1 MKKVVFT
8 FGRYNPPT
16 TGHAELITYAVRLA
30 QRTGADHRIYTSL
43 SHDPSKNP
51 LSPQQKVSFLRQ
63 IFPGVNFIADPSMK
77 TAFAICKKL
86 AEEGYEDVAFVV
98 GDDRVAEFKTQLG
111 KYVKPRTAKDF
122 DPKKHYPF
130 KKFQVVSS
138 GARKQGISGTDLR
151 AAVRKGDFATFAKA
165 SAARDKTLA
174 RKIFAATRTQ
184 LKEEVEINELTS
196 REMHKHLT
204 SKGWSLDRKGK
215 SHDLYTH
222 PQSKGRRI
230 TLPRHP
236 GELDRRL
243 QKEIDKQTDR
253 YIREEKGLSRR
264 DFHDKLM
271 SFVDFTCN
279 HLGID
284 DKPTIQYKEDGKEG
298 CQPSFA
304 SYSPGDKVVSIL
316 TKNRHPMDVFRSV
329 AHELVHH
336 KQNLDGRLGKNIAK
350 EGATGSK
357 IENEANSEAGKVM
370 RYFGS
375 ENPFYFDM
383 QYVTE
388 QEKLDELD
396 IKTIGN
402 YRKYAKPEYHEY
414 RKYYTFNNEKD
425 KEFVQRKVKNRAQ
438 GIDRADDR
446 MEKWKEAQKPTPGQK
461 RAAIWARKREM
472 KKSQTNEDRAIIL
485 SGTPGSGKDKILKE
499 AILPF
504 GFTEVSADN
513 FHRESIKGNLVIN
526 GTSDYNTIKT
536 IKEALDLKGY
546 NTIMVFVNTSNVV
559 SKQRNEARALKGGRV
574 IIESIRFA
582 KWKDSQTNLNNF
594 DELFERVIEVK
605 NDLDLNQSER
615 VIKETYEKL
624 INAVSKDI
632 EYFILNENDRRFENM
647 LNEVGGAGNWGTSQ
661 LTDRYKA
668 DTPGQ
673 EPGGFTPM
681 KVMKMKKEEKK
692 PQSTGLQIS
701 ADRIG
706 QEAGFPKSPGLGTPF
721 DDFSIGISPS
731 VINDPVGRWMVKEET
746 RRLFKQKYGKLAE
759 QKIRETAEKLKRTQK
774 ESLIDPYIG
783 APGVTPNAG
792 NVENVR
798 PDPNAEDEKLSLF
811 GKKKYKNTKYRRNK

>member
-16 TGHAELITYAVRLA
+16 VGHAELITYAVKLA
-30 QRTGADHRIYTSL
+30 HRTGAEHRIYTSQ

-51 LSPQQKVSFLRQ
+51 LAPREKMAFLRQ
-63 IFPGVNFIADPSMK
+63 IFPGVNFVDDPSMK
-77 TAFAICKKL
+77 TAFHICKKL
-86 AEEGYEDVAFVV
+86 AEEGYEDVVFVV
-98 GDDRVAEFKTQLG
+98 GDDRVAEFSNSLG

-130 KKFQVVSS
+130 KKFKVESS
-138 GARKQGISGTDLR
+138 GARKKGISGTDLR

-174 RKIFAATRTQ
+174 RKIFDATRKQ
-184 LKEEVEINELTS
+184 LSEEVEISEVTA

-204 SKGWSLDRKGK
+204 SKGWTLDRKGK

-253 YIREEKGLSRR
+253 YIREEKGMSRK

-284 DKPTIQYKEDGKEG
+284 EKPTIQYKEDGKEG

-304 SYSPGDKVVSIL
+304 SYSPSDKVVSIL
-316 TKNRHPMDVFRSV
+316 TKNRHPMDVFRSI

-370 RYFGS
+370 RYFGK

-383 QYVTE
+383 SYITE
-388 QEKLDELD
+388 K
-396 IKTIGN
+396 
-402 YRKYAKPEYHEY
+402 
-414 RKYYTFNNEKD
+414 
-425 KEFVQRKVKNRAQ
+425 
-438 GIDRADDR
+438 
-446 MEKWKEAQKPTPGQK
+446 
-461 RAAIWARKREM
+461 
-472 KKSQTNEDRAIIL
+472 AIIL
-485 SGTPGSGKDKILKE
+485 AGTPGSGKDKILKE

-513 FHRESIKGNLVIN
+513 FHNQTGNLVVN
-526 GTSDYNTIKT
+526 GTSDYNTVKE
-536 IKEALDLKGY
+536 IKEALELKGY
-546 NTIMVFVNTSNVV
+546 ETMMVFVNTSNEV
-559 SKQRNEARALKGGRV
+559 SKQRNEARASKGGRV
-574 IIESIRFA
+574 ITETVRFS
-582 KWKDSQTNLNNF
+582 KWKGAQDALDRF
-594 DELFERVIEVK
+594 DQLFEKVIEVK
-605 NDLDLNQSER
+605 NDLDLNLNHN
-615 VIKETYEKL
+615 VIKETYDKL
-624 INAVSKDI
+624 INNVSKEISD
-632 EYFILNENDRRFENM
+632 FALNEADKRFENM
-647 LNEVGGAGNWGTSQ
+647 LNEVGGAGNWGTQQ

-673 EPGGFTPM
+673 EPGKFAKM
-681 KVMKMKKEEKK
+681 KVLVKKMKTED
-692 PQSTGLQIS
+692 STKRIYPSLPIG

-706 QEAGFPKSPGLGTPF
+706 DETGLPKGPGFGDNQTIDLTGL
-721 DDFSIGISPS
+721 DRQID
-731 VINDPVGRWMVKEET
+731 RWMVKEET
-746 RRLFKQKYGKLAE
+746 RKRFKAKYGALSD
-759 QKIRETAEKLKRTQK
+759 QKIQETAVRLAKM
-774 ESLIDPYIG
+774 ESLDDPFTGTTGGVSSTGGPPEDVRYGSID
-783 APGVTPNAG
+783 
-792 NVENVR
+792 
-798 PDPNAEDEKLSLF
+798 AEREKVALL
-811 GKKKYKNTKYRRNK
+811 GKKKPKKTK